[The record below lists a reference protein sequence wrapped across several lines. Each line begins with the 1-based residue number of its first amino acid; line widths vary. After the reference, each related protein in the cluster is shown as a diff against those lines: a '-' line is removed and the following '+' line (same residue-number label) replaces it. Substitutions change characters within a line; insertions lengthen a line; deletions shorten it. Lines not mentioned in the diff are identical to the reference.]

1 MSPGQDLD
9 AAVMLDNF
17 FDWIGI
23 RWRTV
28 VYSFFAGILFSVACA
43 TCSAAYAADY
53 TQPLGAP
60 TIEVPN
66 HGVVV
71 SVFAV
76 SSVIGEGIGVFE
88 KSGTGGWRL
97 CGSCLIS
104 PETPNMESEVKLAGG
119 PGPYI
124 EAKREAL
131 NAVMAL
137 RYPAVMPP
145 PSGSALS
152 MVNSILASGNTLRL
166 VNGVPVLGQR

>member
-1 MSPGQDLD
+1 METIDGL
-9 AAVMLDNF
+9 VTWMET
-17 FDWIGI
+17 
-23 RWRTV
+23 RWRAI
-28 VYSFFAGILFSVACA
+28 VYSFLAGILFTMLMAN
-43 TCSAAYAADY
+43 CSAAYAADY
-53 TQPLGAP
+53 TQPFGAP

-88 KSGTGGWRL
+88 KSATGWRL

-131 NAVMAL
+131 NAVLAL

-152 MVNSILASGNTLRL
+152 LVNQALAANVLRL
-166 VNGVPVLGQR
+166 VNGVPQLAPR